1 MATPSRSRR
10 KLLLIFLWEEIE
22 RPAIEA
28 GIVRGNLDAQV
39 TPAIIAEVATTAEI
53 LSRTATRPTWAE
65 VSLATL
71 RQNFRAVQ
79 KHVGP
84 NVTVCAVVKADA
96 YGHGAV
102 ECARSLEAEGAHWLG
117 VTSLDEAIPLRD
129 TGIRSNILL
138 MTGFWR
144 GEENEIVRLRLT
156 PTVWEPWQIERL
168 DAAAEKQGVA
178 RHPVHLKI
186 DTGMGRLGVTIQQ
199 LPAVL
204 TALVAAKHLV
214 LEGLSTHLASSEV
227 MDAPSVPEQ
236 LRNFDTARRL
246 LREAGVEPVFVHIAN
261 TNAIISRKE
270 TWSNKSP
277 ANMGRS
283 NAKGNTMVRPGIAL
297 YGYYLPFQRAGRE
310 VSGGTLR
317 LPVKPIL
324 TWKTR
329 ILSLRDFGANQ
340 PLGYGGTYVTKA
352 PAHVAVLPVGYADGY
367 NRQLSNRGRVIV
379 RDHYAPVVGSISMD
393 LTLVDV
399 TGIPG
404 VEVGDEVILLGGSD
418 GGSSSGSSSMSVDAL
433 EHARLANSSPYE
445 ILCNISK
452 RVPRRYVG

>member
-1 MATPSRSRR
+1 
-10 KLLLIFLWEEIE
+10 
-22 RPAIEA
+22 
-28 GIVRGNLDAQV
+28 
-39 TPAIIAEVATTAEI
+39 VASTAEI
-53 LSRTATRPTWAE
+53 LSRVATRPTWAE

-71 RQNFRAVQ
+71 RQNFRVVQ

-102 ECARSLEAEGAHWLG
+102 ECSRALEAEGARWLG
-117 VTSLDEAIPLRD
+117 VTSLDEAIPLREA
-129 TGIRSNILL
+129 GIRANILL

-144 GEENEIVRLRLT
+144 GEESEIIRLHLT
-156 PTVWEPWQIERL
+156 PTVWELWHVEAL
-168 DAAAEKQGVA
+168 DTAAAAMGVA
-178 RHPVHLKI
+178 RHPVHLKV
-186 DTGMGRLGVTIQQ
+186 DTGMGRLGVAMSQ

-204 TALVAAKHLV
+204 TALGAAKHLV
-214 LEGLSTHLASSEV
+214 LEGLSTHLASSEI
-227 MDAPSVPEQ
+227 MDAPSVAEQ
-236 LRNFDTARRL
+236 EHVFESARRMV
-246 LREAGVEPVFVHIAN
+246 REAGMDPAFVHMAN
-261 TNAIISRKE
+261 TAAVISRRE
-270 TWSNKSP
+270 TWS
-277 ANMGRS
+277 
-283 NAKGNTMVRPGIAL
+283 TMVRPGVAL

-329 ILSLRDFGANQ
+329 ILSLRDFGPNQ
-340 PLGYGGTYVTKA
+340 PLGYGATYVTKA

-379 RDHYAPVVGSISMD
+379 REHYAPIVGRISMD

-404 VEVGDEVILLGGSD
+404 VAVGDEVILLGVGE
-418 GGSSSGSSSMSVDAL
+418 GLSVDAL
-433 EHARLANSSPYE
+433 EHAELANSSAYE

-452 RVPRRYVG
+452 RVPRRYVS